1 MGAVRAPSP
10 AFSRQRC
17 FFFAAMGDDDDEVVV
32 AVEPEEEV
40 TDLMG
45 AVRRVLKHALAVD
58 GVIRGLHEVAKH
70 VDAGK
75 AQVVMLAESCNEP
88 TYKKLVQGLCLE
100 KNVPLIDVP
109 DNKSLGEWAG
119 LCKIDSDGQPKKV
132 VGASCVCVVE
142 FGEEGQA
149 YEYMMDY
156 LGK

>member
-1 MGAVRAPSP
+1 MAELDEEEVEAPV
-10 AFSRQRC
+10 Q
-17 FFFAAMGDDDDEVVV
+17 
-32 AVEPEEEV
+32 EPEEEV

-45 AVRRVLKHALAVD
+45 AARRVLKHALVVD

-70 VDAGK
+70 IDAGK

-100 KNVPLIDVP
+100 KNVPLIDIP
-109 DNKSLGEWAG
+109 DNKTLGEWAG

-132 VGASCVCVVE
+132 VGASCVCIVD

-149 YEYMMDY
+149 YEFLMGQ

>member
-1 MGAVRAPSP
+1 MAELDEEEVEAPV
-10 AFSRQRC
+10 Q
-17 FFFAAMGDDDDEVVV
+17 
-32 AVEPEEEV
+32 EPEEEV

-45 AVRRVLKHALAVD
+45 AVKGVLRNALVVD
-58 GVIRGLHEVAKH
+58 GAIRGLHEVAKQ

-109 DNKSLGEWAG
+109 DNKQLGEWAG
-119 LCKIDSDGQPKKV
+119 LCKIDNDGLPRKV
-132 VGASCVCVVE
+132 VGASCVAVTD
-142 FGEEGQA
+142 FREEGQA
-149 YEYMMDY
+149 YDYMMKY